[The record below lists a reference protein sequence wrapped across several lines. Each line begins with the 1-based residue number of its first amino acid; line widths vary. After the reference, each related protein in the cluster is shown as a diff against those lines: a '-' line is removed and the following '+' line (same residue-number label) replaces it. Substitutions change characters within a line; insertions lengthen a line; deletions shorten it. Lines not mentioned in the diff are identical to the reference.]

1 MMGRKRRQR
10 ARRVDT
16 LIGENTAIHGD
27 LEFSGGLHLEGRI
40 VGDVRASTD
49 GSAVLV
55 VDEKGQIEGQVAVPH
70 LVLNGSVRGD
80 VHAGEHVELGEK
92 ARLEGNLYYSVLQ
105 MAEGA
110 SVDGQLRRR
119 DADAALEGE
128 APLTALADDTLTT
141 RNDS

>member
-1 MMGRKRRQR
+1 MMGRKRKQR

-16 LIGENTAIHGD
+16 LIGANTAIHGD

-40 VGDVRASTD
+40 VGDVRASSD

-55 VDEKGQIEGQVAVPH
+55 VDEKGQIEGQVTVPH

-110 SVDGQLRRR
+110 TVDGQLRRR
-119 DADAALEGE
+119 DADAALERD
-128 APLTALADDTLTT
+128 APLNALTDDTLTA
-141 RNDS
+141 RDDS